1 MARNADRF
9 RKQLDIDTPFLG
21 VFPDLSS
28 AREGLRQAVH
38 FAANG
43 WVNLCS
49 PAHDMFFMP
58 PFRALAIS
66 RLDPDDVDLYSIT
79 RDNEDGPRDAT
90 KKYGLPKA
98 WLDRLKQLRQIQ
110 IAETRRVDDGSIDAY
125 WAYQCTVVSPDLQ
138 GGMVSITKSR
148 EMDLRTG
155 APDLLKAA
163 GRNQTVGAVNAARQH
178 GPQSCESKAQN
189 RAVAEALGAARS
201 MTEAEFYKPWIT
213 VALVPHVQVA
223 LLSQDAIDQAG
234 LAIIGGTS
242 ALFGAR
248 RSAPA
253 LPPAAPAA
261 STSAPPPAEEP
272 APSSRPNNPP
282 PAAQGAPE
290 KAPPAR
296 QPAET
301 AMATEDQV
309 KVLTEHW
316 NRLGAQ
322 EFQRRAAEALGGPMP
337 SGKQMTA
344 TQASILVDLFARDTP
359 TNPFA

>member
-1 MARNADRF
+1 MARIADRF
-9 RKQLDIDTPFLG
+9 RKQLDIETPFLG
-21 VFPDLSS
+21 VFPDLAS
-28 AREGLRQAVH
+28 AREGLRQAIH
-38 FAANG
+38 FSNNG

-49 PAHDMFFMP
+49 PAHDLFFMP

-66 RLDPDDVDLYSIT
+66 RIDPDDVELYAIT
-79 RDNEDGPRDAT
+79 RDNDDGERDAT

-148 EMDLRTG
+148 EMDLRDG

-163 GRNQTVGAVNAARQH
+163 GKHQKTGAVNAARQH

-189 RAVAEALGAARS
+189 RAVAEALGVPRG
-201 MTEAEFYKPWIT
+201 MTEAEFYRPWIT

-261 STSAPPPAEEP
+261 STSAPPPAAAP
-272 APSSRPNNPP
+272 APSSKPNNPP
-282 PAAQGAPE
+282 PAPE

-316 NRLGAQ
+316 KRLGGQ
-322 EFQRRAAEALGGPMP
+322 EFSRRAAEALGGPMP
-337 SGKQMTA
+337 AGKNMTA
-344 TQASILVDLFARDTP
+344 TQAGILVDLFAKDAP
-359 TNPFA
+359 TDNPFA